1 MDQFASVAG
10 LQVIKATTV
19 CYCQSPLAF
28 AAEGGITVFNR
39 GETAPNLSQML
50 SLVTF
55 GWLNTVIKRFALM
68 ESNGLPMGEISSLNT
83 CFISFFSLLC
93 NFYY

>member
-10 LQVIKATTV
+10 LQVIKATAV
-19 CYCQSPLAF
+19 CCCQPPLAF
-28 AAEGGITVFNR
+28 AAAVFNR
-39 GETAPNLSQML
+39 GETAPSLSQTI

-68 ESNGLPMGEISSLNT
+68 ESNGLPMGGGISSLST
-83 CFISFFSLLC
+83 CLISFFSEKKRG
-93 NFYY
+93 